1 MYDEY
6 GEVIMED
13 DGYYY
18 SPHGPEVIPFLKCE
32 FHDDYPNN
40 NNDYNNNYTL
50 NRLCLQCI
58 IETAVSTLRDISVF
72 WLYHHKRLLN

>member
-18 SPHGPEVIPFLKCE
+18 SPHGPEVFPFLKCE
-32 FHDDYPNN
+32 FHTLSDNVKNVKYSPNM
-40 NNDYNNNYTL
+40 
-50 NRLCLQCI
+50 LCLQFI
-58 IETAVSTLRDISVF
+58 MKTAVSILCDIQTLWI
-72 WLYHHKRLLN
+72 YHHKR

>member
-18 SPHGPEVIPFLKCE
+18 SPHGPEVMPFFDCDV
-32 FHDDYPNN
+32 FFQIQ
-40 NNDYNNNYTL
+40 
-50 NRLCLQCI
+50 LQWQECPSMGCKSP
-58 IETAVSTLRDISVF
+58 V
-72 WLYHHKRLLN
+72 YY